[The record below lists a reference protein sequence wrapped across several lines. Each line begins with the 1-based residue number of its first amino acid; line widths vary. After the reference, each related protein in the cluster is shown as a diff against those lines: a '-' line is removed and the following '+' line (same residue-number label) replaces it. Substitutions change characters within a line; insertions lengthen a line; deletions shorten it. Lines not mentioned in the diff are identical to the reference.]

1 MTGTSNEAKAQA
13 REQDRDRAHRT
24 LAATRV
30 TPEKWRAVREAIAA
44 AADDFGALVAAADPR
59 AMATAEW
66 TVMDTAAHVAAVSW
80 LNTTVVGSA
89 DNPFPLPGVREQIA
103 AATVENM
110 HAGLN
115 PALLRAYQDR
125 DPDEVVS
132 RLRSSID
139 AILRLTAAADPGQT
153 VDWLGGARIPLAGL
167 LAHLTNEMLLHGRDI
182 ARAAGAPWRV
192 PDEPAALFFELFLVE
207 IARNGVGRILDDDRP
222 VRPGRIAVEFRS
234 ARTAP
239 VTMVLDTGRV
249 WVEEPSRDNDVRVA
263 FKPAA
268 LSLVLFHRVPRT
280 TAALTG
286 SLRVWGRR
294 PWLLAPF
301 LRKVRLP

>member
-1 MTGTSNEAKAQA
+1 MAGTPYQ
-13 REQDRDRAHRT
+13 AHRA

-30 TPEKWRAVREAIAA
+30 TPAKWQDVRTAIAA
-44 AADDFGALVAAADPR
+44 VADDFGALVSAADPR
-59 AMATAEW
+59 AMATSEW
-66 TVMDTAAHVAAVSW
+66 TVMDTAAHVAAISW
-80 LNTTVVGSA
+80 LNTSVMGAA
-89 DNPFPLPGVREQIA
+89 DAPFPLPAAREQIA
-103 AATVENM
+103 GATVENI
-110 HAGLN
+110 HTGLN
-115 PALLRAYQDR
+115 PALLRAYRDR
-125 DPDEVVS
+125 DPDGVVS

-139 AILRLTAAADPGQT
+139 TILRLTAGSDPAET

-182 ARAAGAPWRV
+182 ARAVRAPWRV
-192 PDEPAALFFELFLVE
+192 PDGYAALFFELFLVE
-207 IARNGVGRILDDDRP
+207 IARNGAGRILDDDRP

-234 ARTAP
+234 GLTAP

-268 LSLVLFHRVPRT
+268 LSLVLFHRVPRS